1 MVVELKEILVVVND
15 LLHDKVQ
22 EDLEVVQVMDQED
35 QETHLLLI
43 QHKELM
49 VELVLMA
56 VVMVKVV
63 VAVL

>member
-1 MVVELKEILVVVND
+1 VVVELKDILVVLNH
-15 LLHDKVQ
+15 LLQDKVQ

-49 VELVLMA
+49 VELVL
-56 VVMVKVV
+56 VIQILVV
-63 VAVL
+63 VEEEQL

>member
-1 MVVELKEILVVVND
+1 VVVELKDILVVLNH
-15 LLHDKVQ
+15 LLQDKVQ

-49 VELVLMA
+49 VELV
-56 VVMVKVV
+56 VVIHHLVV
-63 VAVL
+63 EVEEQP

>member
-1 MVVELKEILVVVND
+1 MVVELKDILVVVNH
-15 LLHDKVQ
+15 LLQDKVQ

-49 VELVLMA
+49 VELVVVIQQLA
-56 VVMVKVV
+56 VVVV
-63 VAVL
+63 EQP